1 MRMSTVNLL
10 IDRYRTQ
17 LSSAAPGREAGDA
30 LTTTSVRVEASP
42 PGHHD
47 PDSFPRRRLRA
58 EEMVRPRR
66 ILIAEDEHL
75 VALSLSLS
83 LTDAGYTIIGP
94 ATDGEQAVEL
104 ARRMLPDMAL
114 LDIRMPRR
122 SGIEAA
128 HEIFGALGIPV
139 VIVSA
144 HSDAPL
150 ANAAADAGVF
160 GYIVKPASTEQLR
173 AALTVAWGR
182 FCEYAESERATEE
195 LRRRLEER
203 RTIEQAKW
211 MLVERHDISESQA
224 LEELRS
230 RARGARRPMI
240 DVAIEILR
248 ETKN

>member
-1 MRMSTVNLL
+1 MTTLNAL
-10 IDRYRTQ
+10 IERRLAASPTP
-17 LSSAAPGREAGDA
+17 AAPGRAAEAHDVGLPASRLDA
-30 LTTTSVRVEASP
+30 VPHARKEAEP
-42 PGHHD
+42 
-47 PDSFPRRRLRA
+47 FPRRRLHA
-58 EEMVRPRR
+58 EDMVRPRR

-94 ATDGEQAVEL
+94 AVDGEQAVEL

-122 SGIEAA
+122 SGIDAA
-128 HEIFGALGIPV
+128 QEIFGALGIPV

-160 GYIVKPASTEQLR
+160 GYVVKPASSEQLR
-173 AALTVAWGR
+173 AALTIAWGR
-182 FCEYAESERATEE
+182 FCEFAESERATQE

-211 MLVERHDISESQA
+211 ILVEKYGISESQA
-224 LEELRS
+224 LEEVRD
-230 RARGARRPMI
+230 RARNQRRTMI
-240 DVAIEILR
+240 DTALDILS
-248 ETKN
+248 EPKV